1 MNISLEV
8 RVLRHALCLGQN
20 GFMTAGLNDS
30 ALMKGQSAKG
40 TGPEAAPIGYQTEFH
55 FPDCG
60 NAAGFAV
67 AGVRIPAVGQVIDG
81 VHFRLAQGLLRRI
94 LHHELPGAVGA
105 RPAAWQCR
113 GPCSGTAFESS
124 RHTAGAGFGLLQRR
138 VKSQWADCRPG
149 PDTGIRCR
157 RCKSYPETAR
167 PLFRPSATSRMLRS
181 PMP

>member
-30 ALMKGQSAKG
+30 ALMKSQSAKG

-94 LHHELPGAVGA
+94 LHHELPGTVGLGQPLGGVGVRVPVLRLKA
-105 RPAAWQCR
+105 LGIP
-113 GPCSGTAFESS
+113 P
-124 RHTAGAGFGLLQRR
+124 GL
-138 VKSQWADCRPG
+138 VSDFFKG
-149 PDTGIRCR
+149 G
-157 RCKSYPETAR
+157 
-167 PLFRPSATSRMLRS
+167 
-181 PMP
+181 